1 MDSNNFAGFSNS
13 WSYGSDVKS
22 EESISNKN
30 RDYTSEFTT
39 NQIFENREDMLNWAK
54 MIGLENGIVVVIKNS
69 TKKIGGKMPKCILA
83 CERGGKYKHS
93 FLVEGTSEIKNTGT
107 KKCECPFELRGRPI
121 PPEGVMWG
129 LKVIC
134 GIHNHKTAE
143 FMDGHEYPSRLKPME
158 KQLVMDMANSTAP
171 REILSILKQKDSSN
185 ITGIKSI
192 YNIIGRSKSAKRGG
206 LNQVQYVLE
215 QLIKKGY
222 LHDYCTNPDTNEI
235 TDILWVHPKSLAL
248 AVNFSSVFIIDATY
262 KTNEYRSPLLEV
274 VGITSTMRTYS
285 LMFAYLSHE
294 RVENLTWALNILKR
308 LMVEKGATLPS
319 VFVSD
324 RDLALINAIGV
335 CFPLS
340 HHILCIW
347 HINQCVLKKCRPMLG
362 LEWNKLFS
370 SWHSL
375 INSSTESSYHQK
387 WKIMLEEYQR
397 FQRALTYLWET
408 WLQPHREQ
416 FVSAWIDL
424 YMHLGS
430 NSSQRAEGAHA
441 RLKMYLGDTMSSLD
455 TSFDKIHKMLTNQFG
470 DIQKS
475 FETSLH
481 IPRHAHLHDNIFS
494 EVRCHI
500 SLEAM
505 EIISDELKCVD
516 DMSYQSVGNCNCAI
530 RKIYGLPCKHDLAYY
545 RHYSIPIP
553 IISIHAH
560 WRRLSMHVYNR
571 PEESQRNKTSHVVEI
586 LDKMNPEMRDH
597 MIDRFLDMADPS
609 QSTVRVPSY
618 NIERKGRPSDKD
630 SRKRRRMP
638 SFVDISTSGSGVN
651 QKNVKSPKRGRYKR
665 GSGVCSTTST
675 NDHSRVPSTYDI
687 YINQLPVVMHHYISD
702 IVDVA
707 PDDHCGFR
715 AIAALIGYGEEG
727 WMQVR
732 FDLIDEIQQNKAQYD
747 VIFPDNSTADNLLVL
762 LNYFETPATER
773 HWMEAMTLGTVIASR
788 YNIVLHTF
796 GGTNWS
802 CFTRLPL
809 RSPPVKENER
819 MEIAIGHVG
828 NHFVQLFL
836 HPYHPVPP
844 VSMWWWDHSSYE
856 SKGCASSYKT
866 HTDLWREIISTG
878 SPGAQFGGNI
888 D

>member
-1 MDSNNFAGFSNS
+1 MDNDSFAGFSNS
-13 WSYGSDVKS
+13 WSYGSDPRS

-54 MIGLENGIVVVIKNS
+54 RVGLENGIVVVIKNS
-69 TKKIGGKMPKCILA
+69 AKKSGGKMPKCILA
-83 CERGGKYKHS
+83 CERGGKYR
-93 FLVEGTSEIKNTGT
+93 LETSQIRNTGT
-107 KKCECPFELRGRPI
+107 KKCECPFELRGI
-121 PPEGVMWG
+121 PVPPDGVMWG
-129 LKVIC
+129 LRVLC
-134 GIHNHKTAE
+134 GIHNHPTVE

-158 KQLVMDMANSTAP
+158 KQLVLDMANSTAP

-185 ITGIKSI
+185 STEVRSI
-192 YNIIGRSKSAKRGG
+192 YNVIRANKSAKRGG
-206 LNQVQYVLE
+206 LTQVQYVLE

-222 LHDYCTNPDTNEI
+222 LHDYLTDPDTNEI
-235 TDILWVHPKSLAL
+235 TDILWLHPKSLAL
-248 AVNFSSVFIIDATY
+248 AVNFSSVLIIDATY

-274 VGITSTMRTYS
+274 VGITSTLRTYS

-294 RVENLTWALNILKR
+294 KVENLEWALSILKR
-308 LMVEKGATLPS
+308 LMLEKGATLPS

-324 RDLALINAIGV
+324 RDLALLNAIGK
-335 CFPLS
+335 CFPSS

-362 LEWNKLFS
+362 LEWNKFSS

-375 INSSTESSYHQK
+375 INSSTEWSYNKK
-387 WKIMLEEYQR
+387 WNVMCEEYQR
-397 FQRALTYLWET
+397 FDRALKYLWET

-416 FVSAWIDL
+416 FVSAWIDA

-441 RLKMYLGDTMSSLD
+441 RLKMYLGDTMSSID

-470 DIQKS
+470 DIQES
-475 FETSLH
+475 FERSLH
-481 IPRHAHLHDNIFS
+481 IPRRAHLHDNIFS
-494 EVRCHI
+494 EVRCQI

-505 EIISDELKCVD
+505 EIISAELKCVD
-516 DMSYQSVGNCNCAI
+516 ESSYQPVGSCSCAI
-530 RKIYGLPCKHDLAYY
+530 RKIYGLPCKHDLANY
-545 RHYSIPIP
+545 RHLSIPIP
-553 IISIHAH
+553 IISIHGH
-560 WRRLSMHVYNR
+560 WRRLSMHAWNQ
-571 PEESQRNKTSHVVEI
+571 PNEESRRDRTSYVVEI

-597 MIDRFLDMADPS
+597 MIDQFLDMADPS

-618 NIERKGRPSDKD
+618 NVERKGRPSDKD
-630 SRKRRRMP
+630 ERNRRRMP

-651 QKNVKSPKRGRYKR
+651 QKSLIEPKRGRHKS
-665 GSGVCSTTST
+665 GSGVRSTTPN
-675 NDHSRVPSTYDI
+675 NDHSRFPSTYDI
-687 YINQLPVVMHHYISD
+687 YIDQLPAVMHQYISK

-707 PDDHCGFR
+707 PDGHCGFR
-715 AIAALIGYGEEG
+715 AIAALIGYGEED

-732 FDLIDEIQQNKAQYD
+732 AELIDEIQQNKAQYD
-747 VIFPDNSTADNLLVL
+747 VIFPDNSTSDNLLIL
-762 LNYFETPATER
+762 LNYFETPAPER
-773 HWMEAMTLGTVIASR
+773 HWMESMTLGTVIASR
-788 YNIVLHTF
+788 YNIVLYIF

-802 CFTRLPL
+802 CYTHLPL
-809 RSPPVKENER
+809 RSPPIRDNER
-819 MEIAIGHVG
+819 MEIVIGHVG

-844 VSMWWWDHSSYE
+844 IPTWWWNHSSYE
-856 SKGCASSYKT
+856 AKGWASSYQVRA
-866 HTDLWREIISTG
+866 DLWREITSMG
-878 SPGAQFGGNI
+878 PPGAQFGGNI